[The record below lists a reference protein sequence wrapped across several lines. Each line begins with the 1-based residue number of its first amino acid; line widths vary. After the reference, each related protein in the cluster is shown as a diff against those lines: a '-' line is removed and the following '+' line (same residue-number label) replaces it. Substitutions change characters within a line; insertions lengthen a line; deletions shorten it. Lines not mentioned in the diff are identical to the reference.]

1 LPCSRSSQTW
11 LSAARQSNASHSTRG
26 GSLAVE
32 VSRLWITP
40 LSAST
45 PMWAFMPK
53 NQSLPFLVDNISGSR
68 APALFFVEDGAL
80 MIVASTSE
88 PPRLYR
94 RVICSTTRRPYRV
107 CSGLRRTPPLL
118 LRGWQDRQRSV
129 CEGAGSR

>member
-1 LPCSRSSQTW
+1 
-11 LSAARQSNASHSTRG
+11 
-26 GSLAVE
+26 
-32 VSRLWITP
+32 
-40 LSAST
+40 
-45 PMWAFMPK
+45 
-53 NQSLPFLVDNISGSR
+53 LPFLVDDISGSC

-107 CSGLRRTPPLL
+107 CSGLHRTPPLL